1 MQPVSTACSVQLH
14 GLWTDG
20 AEIGHRWI
28 LERRISPV
36 KQWQRQ
42 SSGVLCLKL
51 IEEVEIRYFR
61 SFYKFRLKDLG
72 DLSIIFGK
80 NDSGKSNVVRALN
93 LFFSGRPEHGHPF
106 EFPIDFC
113 DQRLAESE
121 AADDV
126 RKFLYVKVTFSTPS
140 SYLNSL
146 GPSFSIKRQWT
157 VSRGV
162 DYNEEISRNIP
173 KQKYYL
179 VTRLLNKI
187 KFIYIPAIKDLR
199 IFEMLLASIHETISD
214 SADFTKA
221 IDDFSSQLQGMTRE
235 MFKGLP
241 VEVSSSTKIGAPTQ
255 LSQLFQALDFETLAS
270 GETNPKSLTRQRG
283 DGVKVR
289 HIPELLN
296 FISEN
301 DKFDFHIWGFE
312 EPENS
317 LDFVASQSEASR
329 MLTLAKG
336 ERVQVLMTTHSP
348 SFYLLDDPAVAKYY
362 VVKDAKGLSS
372 PTQGKDLKGF
382 DAQSALQDGF
392 YLPAVAEAV
401 KQVALVEARAKQ
413 AEVAAATLAKEL
425 ATITTPVVLT
435 EGRTDAKILLC
446 AWEKRRGGTPPF
458 HIRSCETGGEQAG
471 SGNGGAGSL
480 ALRVKAV
487 AADHPNTVIGLFDRD
502 PEGIAAYKLDKNFVE
517 FDVAGDKAKRGMHGK
532 SYAALLPAPAFRDEC
547 AKYENLPI
555 EFLFRDEHLKT
566 SVDGK
571 RLVLKGKKATT
582 MVGTQ
587 KVEKPLDDV
596 THFKDVGSGKSD
608 FAEVIVPTLE
618 AGAFDAFDQVF
629 VMIEGIIAY
638 EESRAS

>member
-1 MQPVSTACSVQLH
+1 MRLV
-14 GLWTDG
+14 
-20 AEIGHRWI
+20 
-28 LERRISPV
+28 
-36 KQWQRQ
+36 
-42 SSGVLCLKL
+42 
-51 IEEVEIRYFR
+51 EEVEIRYFR
-61 SFYKFRLKDLG
+61 SFYKFRLKGLG

-93 LFFSGRPEHGHPF
+93 LFFAGRPEHSHSF
-106 EFPIDFC
+106 DFPIDFC
-113 DQRLAESE
+113 EQRLSESE

-126 RKFLYVKVTFSTPS
+126 RKFLYVKVTFNTPS
-140 SYLNSL
+140 SYSKSL

-157 VSRGV
+157 VSRGA

-199 IFEMLLASIHETISD
+199 IFEMLLANIHETISD
-214 SADFTKA
+214 SADFTKT
-221 IDDFSSQLQGMTRE
+221 IDDFSTQLQGMTRE

-241 VEVSSSTKIGAPTQ
+241 AEVSSSTKIGAPTQ
-255 LSQLFQALDFETLAS
+255 LSQLFQTLDFETIAN
-270 GETNPKSLTRQRG
+270 GEVTPKSLTRQRG

-301 DKFDFHIWGFE
+301 DKYDFHIWGFE

-317 LDFVASQSEASR
+317 LDFVASQSEAAR
-329 MLTLAKG
+329 MLALAKG
-336 ERVQVLMTTHSP
+336 DRVQVIMTTHSP

-362 VVKDAKGLSS
+362 VVKDSKGLST

-382 DAQSALQDGF
+382 DAKSALQDGF

-401 KQVALVEARAKQ
+401 KQVAEIEARAKQ
-413 AEVAAATLAKEL
+413 AEEAAATLTQEL
-425 ATITTPVVLT
+425 AAITTPVVLT

-458 HIRSCETGGEQAG
+458 QIRSCETGGEQAG

-480 ALRVKAV
+480 AVRVKAI
-487 AADHPNTVIGLFDRD
+487 AADHPHSVIALFDRD
-502 PEGIAAYKLDKNFVE
+502 KEGIKEYGFDRNFVE
-517 FDVAGDKAKRGMHGK
+517 IDVGTRKAKRGMHGK
-532 SYAALLPAPAFRDEC
+532 SYAALLPVPAFRGEC
-547 AKYENLPI
+547 GKYENLPI
-555 EFLFRDEHLKT
+555 EFMFRDEHLEKA
-566 SVDGK
+566 VDGK
-571 RLVLKGKKATT
+571 RLKLNLKKFSTVMG
-582 MVGTQ
+582 GQ
-587 KVEKPLDDV
+587 KIEKSFDDF

-608 FAEVIVPTLE
+608 FAETVVPSFE
-618 AGAFDAFDQVF
+618 PDAFDAFDAVF
-629 VMIEGIIAY
+629 ELIEGLLEY
-638 EESRAS
+638 EAARPK